1 MKDKKK
7 VAVYMRCSTNTI
19 ERYKE
24 MYVRLTGFVKAQT
37 DYELTEIYYDYAPG
51 NWSQYPENLK
61 RLLDDC
67 GSGRFDA
74 IVIEKLST
82 FSAYSR
88 TRTDIADLI
97 KQKGIRII
105 TLHTAQKEQRR
116 AERAR
121 SVLQYEMIEDALERG
136 VCLTKEQYEKKS
148 KEKAAEFIEYIEDNF
163 AEILNAEPGA
173 PYKKVIGI
181 HVGDKVCCIPLTAR
195 SLLALR
201 DSMVALRRSID

>member
-7 VAVYMRCSTNTI
+7 VAINMRCSTNTI
-19 ERYKE
+19 VRYKK
-24 MYVRLTGFVKAQT
+24 MYVKLTGFVKAQT
-37 DYELTEIYYDYAPG
+37 DYELTETYYDYAPS
-51 NWSQYPENLK
+51 NWVQYPKNLR

-74 IVIEKLST
+74 IVVEKLST
-82 FSAYSR
+82 LSAYSS

-105 TLHTAQKEQRR
+105 TLHTAKKEQRR

-121 SVLQYEMIEDALERG
+121 SVLQYEVIEDALERG
-136 VCLTKEQYEKKS
+136 VYLTKEQYEKKS
-148 KEKAAEFIEYIEDNF
+148 KEKAQEFIEYIEDNF

-181 HVGDKVCCIPLTAR
+181 HVEDKVCYIPLMAR
-195 SLLALR
+195 TLLALR
-201 DSMVALRRSID
+201 DAVKLLTPNID